1 MSQSNGI
8 ADKSYTPSESNQLRA
23 VLTELLNSELASSDR
38 TIRAWAQ
45 ARLMHVEHQ
54 IRRERC
60 LYGDIETATS
70 IATISSLEG
79 AKGSRERDRKRKEVV
94 SVTAFTPDR
103 NEVET
108 Q

>member
-1 MSQSNGI
+1 MSQSNGT

-23 VLTELLNSELASSDR
+23 VLTELLNSELALSDR

-70 IATISSLEG
+70 IATRLVSGCSPEDIERG
-79 AKGSRERDRKRKEVV
+79 GSKRRPRKR
-94 SVTAFTPDR
+94 
-103 NEVET
+103 
-108 Q
+108 